1 MSVVAECNEKPHS
14 QGVPFCLF
22 IGYSKFQSFGLFRGC
37 LRLFLFFWGASL
49 GLFMVGLGSVW
60 GKSQILG
67 LLKGLLKIVLIF
79 LGLVFGAI

>member
-1 MSVVAECNEKPHS
+1 
-14 QGVPFCLF
+14 
-22 IGYSKFQSFGLFRGC
+22 
-37 LRLFLFFWGASL
+37 LFLFFWGASL